1 MSKQREALEIA
12 LEAMEDHAKQYPH
25 MQKGYTLDAI
35 EALREALAEPEKA
48 NQCGETCERA
58 KLCAVCAKGLAEP
71 EQEPV
76 AWSTRERFYEAVGR
90 AVENVRQEMRIKTVT
105 MRLPNYDVAMPII
118 DAYSGHVLVGP
129 AHVAS
134 PPARKPLTNEQI
146 SAIVQSMSAYTWDAH
161 MLARAIERTHEITE

>member
-58 KLCAVCAKGLAEP
+58 KLCAVCANGLAEP
-71 EQEPV
+71 EPEPV
-76 AWSTRERFYEAVGR
+76 ARV
-90 AVENVRQEMRIKTVT
+90 KTVGGYPDASEHT
-105 MRLPNYDVAMPII
+105 VEWLVKFKDVM
-118 DAYSGHVLVGP
+118 SGQLLY
-129 AHVAS
+129 AA
-134 PPARKPLTNEQI
+134 PPARKPLTDTEIDALFNSQAWV
-146 SAIVQSMSAYTWDAH
+146 SVVFFDAYGKPLERASSRDF
-161 MLARAIERTHEITE
+161 ARAVERAHGIGD